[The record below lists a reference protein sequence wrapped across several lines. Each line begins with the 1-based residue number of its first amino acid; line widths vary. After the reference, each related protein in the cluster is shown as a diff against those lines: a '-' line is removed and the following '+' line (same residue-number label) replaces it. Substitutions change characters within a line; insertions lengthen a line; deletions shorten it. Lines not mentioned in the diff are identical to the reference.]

1 MTKSNMYKKYEWP
14 ESQMILEL
22 DDVMMNELGIEPA
35 DNMAC
40 FVPIES
46 ISEISKLINQFDTD
60 VC

>member
-1 MTKSNMYKKYEWP
+1 MYKKYEWP

-35 DNMAC
+35 DNMTC

-46 ISEISKLINQFDTD
+46 ISEISKLINQFDTN

>member
-35 DNMAC
+35 DNMVC

-46 ISEISKLINQFDTD
+46 ISEISKLINQFDTN

>member
-1 MTKSNMYKKYEWP
+1 MYKKYEWP

-46 ISEISKLINQFDTD
+46 ISEISKLINQFDTS

>member
-1 MTKSNMYKKYEWP
+1 MAKSNMYKKYEWP
-14 ESQMILEL
+14 ESQLILEL

-35 DNMAC
+35 DNMTC

-46 ISEISKLINQFDTD
+46 ISEISKLINQFDTN